1 MPKIILPKS
10 KQDSRQ
16 KKRKM
21 RRVPKDGKKVN
32 GKKQVDILTCFLHNN
47 LAPDCTAQSSDF
59 ARLLGALYFLL
70 QFPYFFVHNLSTHN
84 GGFYLGLLQAFYNGL
99 RSNTCNYCF
108 MGNFLENK

>member
-32 GKKQVDILTCFLHNN
+32 GKK
-47 LAPDCTAQSSDF
+47 
-59 ARLLGALYFLL
+59 
-70 QFPYFFVHNLSTHN
+70 
-84 GGFYLGLLQAFYNGL
+84 
-99 RSNTCNYCF
+99 
-108 MGNFLENK
+108 